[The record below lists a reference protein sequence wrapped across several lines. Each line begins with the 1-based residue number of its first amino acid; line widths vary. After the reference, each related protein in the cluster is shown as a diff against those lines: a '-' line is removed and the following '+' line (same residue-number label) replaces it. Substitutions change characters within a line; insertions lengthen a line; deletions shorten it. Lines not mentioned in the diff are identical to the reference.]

1 MLCNGRFLNRVVI
14 CECILLDLARIV
26 NWSVHFV
33 LRIKDSMAAATIIS
47 QPQKL
52 VLYVRRGPKGLN
64 LDQKE
69 AKTLLK

>member
-1 MLCNGRFLNRVVI
+1 MNA
-14 CECILLDLARIV
+14 LLDLARKV
-26 NWSVHFV
+26 HWSLVVHFV
-33 LRIKDSMAAATIIS
+33 LRIRDSMAATTKS